1 MKFNKKSFIVGLS
14 FALVGVLTVGCSSG
28 TTETNGSEDVVQ
40 NSTVV
45 ADDMGLD
52 DEMMGEDDMNSMD
65 SPEEEIV
72 GADPSSWAPVVLT
85 SQLSGQSIDMRPGQS
100 GIFVELPDDSADT
113 NIVVESSDPVAV
125 KPVQREDQG
134 SYQTQPGITAQKV
147 GKSTI
152 SVLDGFPADGEAELL
167 YEFTVNVIT
176 E

>member
-1 MKFNKKSFIVGLS
+1 MKFKKKGLLVGLS
-14 FALVGVLTVGCSSG
+14 FTLVGLLTVGCSSD
-28 TTETNGSEDVVQ
+28 TDTNGSEEVTQ

-45 ADDMGLD
+45 ADDMGLE
-52 DEMMGEDDMNSMD
+52 DETSGDSEMNSTP
-65 SPEEEIV
+65 SPAEEIV
-72 GADPSSWAPVVLT
+72 GADPSTWAPVVLT

-100 GIFVELPDDSADT
+100 GIFVELPEDSADT
-113 NIVVESSDPVAV
+113 NIVVESSEPIVV

-134 SYQTQPGITAQKV
+134 TYQTQPGITAQKV

-152 SVLDGFPADGEAELL
+152 SVLNGFPADGEAELL